1 MNVKRARYF
10 RAARI
15 AVLVLVVAFFL
26 LPYDVRSWF
35 PVWLLFLAALALEA
49 DFFIGG
55 WLQARREA
63 RGRARRRTAG
73 RSSGICPISGAG
85 ATGIPAS
92 PRLRVV
98 VDPGF
103 RWIHVV
109 EAVGVLAVIAVLL
122 YAASR
127 PRGWD
132 AVSAKR
138 QAQTEAVL
146 SDEARQDRAP
156 SRVGH
161 VRRQGRVRRLRPG
174 RGRAGRGRRRPGV
187 PDARDLRHALP
198 ARDQAP
204 RAVVP
209 AGGAARSRCSRTRHG
224 TYGARRTRVSPT
236 ATGSRAGSRSGRTSA
251 SSESRARAMMREQL
265 ATNAADSGS
274 NSQYRVP
281 SGCRNGGPSDLRQT
295 EPRFP

>member
-35 PVWLLFLAALALEA
+35 PVWLLFLAALALEV
-49 DFFIGG
+49 DFFLGG
-55 WLQARREA
+55 WLQARRETPVTEA
-63 RGRARRRTAG
+63 PDRGPQQRDLSDLGSWDYWDPSEPT
-73 RSSGICPISGAG
+73 P
-85 ATGIPAS
+85 P
-92 PRLRVV
+92 VV

-122 YAASR
+122 YA
-127 PRGWD
+127 
-132 AVSAKR
+132 
-138 QAQTEAVL
+138 
-146 SDEARQDRAP
+146 P
-156 SRVGH
+156 SRNGH
-161 VRRQGRVRRLRPG
+161 VRRRGRVRRLRPG

-204 RAVVP
+204 GAVGPAHCPCDRGPRPRGVAPAWRGERGPGALLRRADRPEPRPP
-209 AGGAARSRCSRTRHG
+209 AQ
-224 TYGARRTRVSPT
+224 P
-236 ATGSRAGSRSGRTSA
+236 
-251 SSESRARAMMREQL
+251 RARADAR
-265 ATNAADSGS
+265 AAGDECVQFGDEG
-274 NSQYRVP
+274 RV
-281 SGCRNGGPSDLRQT
+281 SRA
-295 EPRFP
+295 E